1 MKSASGSPTL
11 GILDL
16 LGLAGLPLT
25 ARIKLVRHQ
34 DPHFDLQDLH
44 RRGWLETYQQFQS
57 KPVFD
62 NLDYIVSFI
71 GMDGSRARFLGV
83 YRVGLR
89 RPSANVS
96 LPKGCRYQS
105 WRKFGYHYDLRRMP
119 GYGHLEER
127 VVIDWG
133 KVRAW
138 HQRASNKTVV
148 EVLPAGY
155 FLESFDD
162 YLQFTLTYREL
173 VDLVKHQD
181 AHKEW
186 RARLSAVAGV
196 YLILATTTGKQYIGS
211 AYGAE
216 GIWGRWLAY
225 ARTGHGGNELLR
237 KLIATDPAYPAS
249 FSYSVLEILPTSFAR
264 CLFSDSSA
272 AHGMHARKKAITG
285 SRMPLERPRMPVE
298 PPEVQDRGVRKPS
311 PVML

>member
-16 LGLAGLPLT
+16 LGLVGLPLT

-34 DPHFDLQDLH
+34 DPRYDAQDLLQG
-44 RRGWLETYQQFQS
+44 GWLEAYQQFQS

-71 GMDGSRARFLGV
+71 GMGGSRARFLGV
-83 YRVGLR
+83 YRVNGR
-89 RPSANVS
+89 GPSANAS
-96 LPKGCRYQS
+96 LPPGCPYGE
-105 WRKFGYHYDLRRMP
+105 WRNAGYHYDLQHTP
-119 GYGHLEER
+119 GYDHLEGR

-133 KVRAW
+133 KGRAW

-148 EVLPAGY
+148 ELLPAGY
-155 FLESFDD
+155 LLEPFHD
-162 YLQFTLTYREL
+162 YLQFTLTYHQL
-173 VDLVKHQD
+173 VYVVEHQE

-211 AYGAE
+211 AYGVE

-225 ARTGHGGNELLR
+225 ARTGHGGNALLS

-264 CLFSDSSA
+264 AEVL
-272 AHGMHARKKAITG
+272 AHERQFKQKLG
-285 SRMPLERPRMPVE
+285 SRATGLNAN
-298 PPEVQDRGVRKPS
+298 
-311 PVML
+311 